1 LGFFE
6 KLFGADEGDRPK
18 EKSDDGKPERASPQ
32 PSASPGGASEPAS
45 APGASGASGA
55 SAEAPREPAAPAR
68 VARVMP
74 ADIAAEF
81 GAGGRVPREV
91 RALVDAAVQHVERTA
106 LGFEQVLAGIQTLTG
121 MLQATAKSAARGD
134 QERKQQFLELRA
146 HLTSET
152 DRLIGSMRDD
162 VTREA
167 SVELFK
173 AVLPAL
179 DEVDHVL
186 RQSEAGAEV
195 RAESVRI
202 VRRRLRDALSRLG
215 IEETPVAPR
224 ETTFDAEFHEGRPY
238 EGDPEAIAGLAPR
251 VVVDVERNGWT
262 GFGKVLRHALV
273 TVVKE

>member
-6 KLFGADEGDRPK
+6 KLFGADEGDKPK

-32 PSASPGGASEPAS
+32 PPSSPGAADGAPA
-45 APGASGASGA
+45 AAGA

-68 VARVMP
+68 VVRAIP
-74 ADIAAEF
+74 ADIAAEL
-81 GAGGRVPREV
+81 GAGGRVPKEV
-91 RALVDAAVQHVERTA
+91 RALVEAAVQHVERTA
-106 LGFEQVLAGIQTLTG
+106 QGFEQVLTGIQTLTG
-121 MLQATAKSAARGD
+121 MLQAMAKSAARGD
-134 QERKQQFLELRA
+134 QERKQQFIDLRA

-162 VTREA
+162 ATRDA
-167 SVELFK
+167 SVEVFK
-173 AVLPAL
+173 AILPAL

-224 ETTFDAEFHEGRPY
+224 ETAFDAELHEGRPY